1 VKNRNNDRSDASLQV
16 DHLGDVHGSR
26 SGARPP
32 IREAITKN
40 VYISPGS
47 GSLDKNTHSFV
58 YYFKKKALW
67 LKGITFLKDRF
78 LIPFYR
84 SEGGTP

>member
-1 VKNRNNDRSDASLQV
+1 MKNRKNDRSDASLQV

-47 GSLDKNTHSFV
+47 GSLVGDKNTQSVV
-58 YYFKKKALW
+58 YYLKK
-67 LKGITFLKDRF
+67 TFFRHGRNTHEPIAF
-78 LIPFYR
+78 AP
-84 SEGGTP
+84 GP

>member
-1 VKNRNNDRSDASLQV
+1 V

-58 YYFKKKALW
+58 YYLKKRMLMPTDIFKKTKMFMGVSSQPL
-67 LKGITFLKDRF
+67 LLPPHIIT
-78 LIPFYR
+78 P
-84 SEGGTP
+84 GM